1 VLARGLLHLD
11 ASMHSLDLAS
21 TAIDQLHDEFVSEL
35 PDELRSAARHLPVLL
50 GLSSRPGAR
59 WTEVVAEPM
68 LLSLPTLLLGA
79 LAARVKPEL
88 RASAQRAH
96 LFAMITALI
105 HERVDDGRVQVD
117 GRLDALLLAIERQ
130 RHRGLA
136 ELRLLGADRHASFMA
151 AEREFRSAAAAERA
165 VFERRSEAKLPN
177 FVAICCG
184 KHSLAFPATMA
195 AVVAA
200 GAELDE
206 LGHVHEVILGVMLGV
221 AARDEVLDRSERA
234 RMNRSWVVALAGERE
249 RTEVVAELL
258 ELSAD
263 AFEHAA
269 ASALALEAH
278 ELARW
283 AQQQAE
289 QVRAQ
294 LRDRRQATA
303 A

>member
-1 VLARGLLHLD
+1 VHD
-11 ASMHSLDLAS
+11 LDLVRA
-21 TAIDQLHDEFVSEL
+21 AIDQSYEEFVNDL
-35 PDELRSAARHLPVLL
+35 PDELRSVARQLPQLLGLTTRPGVSWSDAVAEPVLL
-50 GLSSRPGAR
+50 G
-59 WTEVVAEPM
+59 
-68 LLSLPTLLLGA
+68 LPTLLLGA

-105 HERVDDGRVQVD
+105 HERVDDGRVEVD
-117 GRLDALLLAIERQ
+117 DQLDALLLAIERQ
-130 RHRGLA
+130 RHRALA
-136 ELRLLGADRHASFMA
+136 ELRFLGADRNTSFMA
-151 AEREFRSAAAAERA
+151 AEREARSATAAERD
-165 VFERRSEAKLPN
+165 VFDRRSEAKLPS

-221 AARDEVLDRSERA
+221 AARSEVAERSERA
-234 RMNRSWVVALAGERE
+234 RANRSWVVALGVERE
-249 RTEVVAELL
+249 RSEVLGELV
-258 ELSAD
+258 ELAAA
-263 AFEHAA
+263 AFERAA
-269 ASALALEAH
+269 ASALALAALG
-278 ELARW
+278 LAGW

-289 QVRAQ
+289 LIRTQ
-294 LRDRRQATA
+294 LRDRRHATA